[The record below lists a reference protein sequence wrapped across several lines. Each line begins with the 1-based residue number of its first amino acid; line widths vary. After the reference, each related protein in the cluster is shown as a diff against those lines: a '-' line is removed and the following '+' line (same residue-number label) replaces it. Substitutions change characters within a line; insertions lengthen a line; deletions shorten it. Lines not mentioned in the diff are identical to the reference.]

1 MTIKPDPQVMELLQN
16 VQSSVVVLTEWRKIK
31 DKQDDKNEEQIGKL
45 VDSTHEL
52 QLNLVVVKGVGS
64 DVEKVIDSLE
74 GLRREF
80 TESQHKTTRNS
91 FNLAAGGR
99 ALYGF
104 LWLAATILTTWL
116 TAYFGSF
123 LGPTNGGGT

>member
-52 QLNLVVVKGVGS
+52 QLNLVVV
-64 DVEKVIDSLE
+64 
-74 GLRREF
+74 
-80 TESQHKTTRNS
+80 N
-91 FNLAAGGR
+91 
-99 ALYGF
+99 
-104 LWLAATILTTWL
+104 
-116 TAYFGSF
+116 
-123 LGPTNGGGT
+123 